1 MHLPSNGVWLGCGT
15 YMYTYT
21 QSEEENTSKQGNVI
35 DGSGRRGYKAV
46 LAKFP
51 LQIFIANEGKT
62 KHLLKERASHKKLC
76 KAVSSSGNNREPGTA
91 HSEVYRALQGEGA
104 VGNFPVT
111 GFKSHMES
119 MH

>member
-51 LQIFIANEGKT
+51 LQIFNHLKVIKQDKKKT
-62 KHLLKERASHKKLC
+62 S
-76 KAVSSSGNNREPGTA
+76 
-91 HSEVYRALQGEGA
+91 Q
-104 VGNFPVT
+104 
-111 GFKSHMES
+111 
-119 MH
+119 